1 MDKPIEDR
9 KEDGPSLKYKIRKNQ
24 SDFCEKMGDIIVKMK
39 MARRVSKNSPI
50 PLYYQLKE
58 ILQEMID
65 NEELKPGDA
74 LPSERELC
82 EILGISRMTVRKAV
96 MDLVNEGIVYREQ
109 GKGTF
114 VAKPKSKH
122 LLNKLQGFTEEM
134 EEKGLKVKTQILS
147 FETEY
152 ATVKLLKILGM
163 KDNQTQVLKIRR
175 LRIVEGMPFALETV
189 WLNKAMVPDLTREL
203 LEGESLYTILK
214 RHYHYQLG
222 YARQTIE
229 PIRLNEFESKLLAMQ
244 NHSLALL
251 FRRTTFLENDEVLE
265 YTKCIY
271 RSDRYKYEIL
281 LQP

>member
-1 MDKPIEDR
+1 
-9 KEDGPSLKYKIRKNQ
+9 
-24 SDFCEKMGDIIVKMK
+24 MGDIIVKMK

-147 FETEY
+147 FETE
-152 ATVKLLKILGM
+152 
-163 KDNQTQVLKIRR
+163 
-175 LRIVEGMPFALETV
+175 
-189 WLNKAMVPDLTREL
+189 
-203 LEGESLYTILK
+203 
-214 RHYHYQLG
+214 
-222 YARQTIE
+222 
-229 PIRLNEFESKLLAMQ
+229 
-244 NHSLALL
+244 
-251 FRRTTFLENDEVLE
+251 
-265 YTKCIY
+265 
-271 RSDRYKYEIL
+271 
-281 LQP
+281 